1 MRYRNKKKY
10 GLIIAAIIV
19 IVGLTAIFSGG
30 SGSSGKK
37 SGPEG
42 VLASFTSAIACGDF
56 EKAKSLSD
64 TASMQGYM
72 DAYIQRWEEL
82 SQKDSAAFA
91 STADLLKEVQI
102 SFCNMEEADGICT
115 IEYMIELEGNKRVHL
130 ATLRKEEGEW
140 KVVEI
145 TDRN

>member
-1 MRYRNKKKY
+1 
-10 GLIIAAIIV
+10 
-19 IVGLTAIFSGG
+19 
-30 SGSSGKK
+30 
-37 SGPEG
+37 
-42 VLASFTSAIACGDF
+42 
-56 EKAKSLSD
+56 
-64 TASMQGYM
+64 MQGYM
-72 DAYIQRWEEL
+72 DAYMQRWEEL